1 MNLAL
6 FFTSGVS
13 LGDWA
18 GIGLIER
25 EVAIY
30 RRLMADHGAGVSFI
44 TYGGRGECAHAGR
57 LSGIGVHG
65 NSWGLPKSLY
75 RRLISR
81 LHEKVLRQATV
92 IKSNQV
98 LGSDVALAAARRY
111 GKPFVARCGYLY
123 SDFMEKAHGGKSPQ
137 IRAARDLEERVYTGA
152 DRVVV
157 TTQAM
162 RTDILDRYGLDA
174 EKVQVIPNYVDTELF
189 KQKLELVSEPSAKA
203 RRICF
208 VGRLAEQKNLFTLFD
223 AIKGLDVELL
233 LVGDGHLRTMLEA
246 KAKDEG
252 LDVHFLG
259 NVPHGDLPDIFA
271 KSSLFVLPS
280 RYEGHPK
287 ALIEA
292 MASGLAVIGTDVP
305 GIGDLIEHSRTGV
318 LCPPT
323 KESLREAIQTVLDDA
338 PLREG
343 LGWAA
348 REYVLEHFTLGKIAR
363 AEYSLLAAL

>member
-13 LGDWA
+13 LGDWE
-18 GIGLIER
+18 GIGLLER

-30 RRLMADHGAGVSFI
+30 RQFMADHGAGVSFI
-44 TYGGRGECAHAGR
+44 TYGGRGERAYENQLAG
-57 LSGIGVHG
+57 IAVHG
-65 NSWGLPKSLY
+65 NRWGLPKSLY
-75 RRLISR
+75 RRLIPR

-92 IKSNQV
+92 LKSNQV
-98 LGSDVALAAARRY
+98 LGADVALAAARRY
-111 GKPFVARCGYLY
+111 GKPFVARCGYLH
-123 SDFMEKAHGGKSPQ
+123 SDFMEKAHGEHSPKTC
-137 IRAARDLEERVYTGA
+137 AARDLEERIFTGA
-152 DRVVV
+152 DQVVV

-162 RTDILDRYGLDA
+162 RTDILGRYGLAA
-174 EKVQVIPNYVDTELF
+174 EKTHVIPNYVDSDAFRPKPEI
-189 KQKLELVSEPSAKA
+189 KPAA

-208 VGRLAEQKNLFTLFD
+208 VGRLVEQKNLFTLFD
-223 AIKGLDVELL
+223 AIKGLDVELI
-233 LVGDGHLRTMLEA
+233 LVGDGHLKTMLEA
-246 KAKDEG
+246 KARKEG
-252 LDVHFLG
+252 LDARFLG
-259 NVPHGDLPDIFA
+259 NVPHSDLPDLFA

-287 ALIEA
+287 TLIEA

-305 GIGDLIEHSRTGV
+305 GIGDLIEHLKTGV